1 MSGWCPCRQLLAQRQ
16 DLELGESSTVE
27 FFLPRLQGVLAA
39 DGSQTDP
46 ALETAFSQ
54 ESSLIQVMP
63 FPGAAY
69 IQ

>member
-1 MSGWCPCRQLLAQRQ
+1 M
-16 DLELGESSTVE
+16 E

-54 ESSLIQVMP
+54 ESSLTQVMP